1 MNKMREYERGREDG
15 LDLARRITRE
25 DGLEALEKE
34 CRFRGVTGI
43 HTSLARKDLDKASEK
58 IKQLVSECCVIMAIA
73 VLHDEFGFG
82 QKRCQKFM
90 AGMDKASDYIGQGL
104 AEWIDYVQA
113 IKEELG
119 IELSF
124 SGEMKSHAE

>member
-25 DGLEALEKE
+25 GGLEALEKE

-90 AGMDKASDYIGQGL
+90 AGMDKASDYIDQAWLNGL
-104 AEWIDYVQA
+104 IMCRLSRKNW
-113 IKEELG
+113 ELN
-119 IELSF
+119 
-124 SGEMKSHAE
+124 

>member
-25 DGLEALEKE
+25 GGLKALEKE

-73 VLHDEFGFG
+73 VFMIIWIWSEKMPEVHGRHG
-82 QKRCQKFM
+82 QSFRLYR
-90 AGMDKASDYIGQGL
+90 SGL
-104 AEWIDYVQA
+104 
-113 IKEELG
+113 G
-119 IELSF
+119 
-124 SGEMKSHAE
+124 

>member
-25 DGLEALEKE
+25 GGLEALEKE

-58 IKQLVSECCVIMAIA
+58 IKQLVSECCVIMAIT
-73 VLHDEFGFG
+73 VLHNEFGF
-82 QKRCQKFM
+82 RSVRDCQKNM
-90 AGMDKASDYIGQGL
+90 ILYLRNSKERTTG
-104 AEWIDYVQA
+104 
-113 IKEELG
+113 KEECSRKHLNT
-119 IELSF
+119 
-124 SGEMKSHAE
+124 

>member
-25 DGLEALEKE
+25 GGLEALEKE

-90 AGMDKASDYIGQGL
+90 AGMDKTSDYINQGL

-124 SGEMKSHAE
+124 SGEIKSHAE